1 MKNMKRLTALIVI
14 ALAASVAPA
23 WAIEDGIPLQNI
35 KLKTPMYTA
44 EQLDRAMFEGMNI
57 VFGTNAYGGEVILY
71 AENPEHIGSEQL
83 GNVSIGSNSTN
94 LNICSVV
101 IGADSFSKYFGNVAI
116 GLKAKAN
123 SHHCSALG
131 PYSFVGDYS
140 FSSVSIGGAT
150 INSNSWGNVAIDG
163 KGLGW
168 SYWNVDTNTECSVAI
183 GNRAQVGPSSSYST
197 ALGFG
202 AVVNAPNAVQ
212 IGRGTNSREGTVQI
226 QNINLTDLL
235 ARIEALE
242 AEIARLNT
250 MSAPRNVN
258 SEKTVG
264 EALSEK

>member
-1 MKNMKRLTALIVI
+1 MKTLTALIVI

-57 VFGTNAYGGEVILY
+57 VFGTNAYGGEVTLY
-71 AENPEHIGSEQL
+71 AKDPDNIGIKQL

-101 IGADSFSKYFGNVAI
+101 IGADSFSKYFGNVVV

-123 SHHCSALG
+123 SHHGSALG
-131 PYSFVGDYS
+131 PYSFIGDDS
-140 FSSVSIGGAT
+140 FSSVAIGGAT

-163 KGLGW
+163 RGVAI

-202 AVVNAPNAVQ
+202 AVVNAQNAVQ

-242 AEIARLNT
+242 TEVARLNT
-250 MSAPRNVN
+250 MSAPRNVD

-264 EALSEK
+264 EALSKK